1 MFYDCMTF
9 DTTWRL
15 YSESGPCHS
24 GTVGGIEI
32 FKMAATN
39 LKRFGVKTI
48 TS

>member
-15 YSESGPCHS
+15 YSEYGPRHS

-32 FKMAATN
+32 LKMAATN
-39 LKRFGVKTI
+39 LKIFSVKTI